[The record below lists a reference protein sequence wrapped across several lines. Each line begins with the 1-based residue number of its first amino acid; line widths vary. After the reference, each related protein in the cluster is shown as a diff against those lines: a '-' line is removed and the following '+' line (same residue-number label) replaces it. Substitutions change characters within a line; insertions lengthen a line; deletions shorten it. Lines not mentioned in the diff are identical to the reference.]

1 METTLKLIAI
11 LSVVLSVVYINSKV
25 ATGEDMQL
33 ILVKLITII
42 LGSLTVS
49 VLITKIIMPNEVDKD
64 NTMTIFAL
72 IERITLLIVG
82 YIFGTKKSKLN
93 NK

>member
-1 METTLKLIAI
+1 METILKLIAI
-11 LSVVLSVVYINSKV
+11 LCVVLSVVYINSKV

-49 VLITKIIMPNEVDKD
+49 ILITKIIMPEQLNKD

-82 YIFGTKKSKLN
+82 YIFGTK
-93 NK
+93 NKVN

>member
-11 LSVVLSVVYINSKV
+11 ICVGLSVVYINSKV

-49 VLITKIIMPNEVDKD
+49 VLITKIIMPNEVNKD
-64 NTMTIFAL
+64 NTVTIFAL

-82 YIFGTKKSKLN
+82 YTFRDKVNKLN